1 MIITKI
7 NSSSRGKL
15 YNNLF
20 KYVSSFSRRGV
31 SISVFAHSGLAA
43 NIIIRVTGLKG
54 TAEKNIVVV
63 FNSAAN
69 EWIAYSEGIQYNL
82 ISLSE
87 ITIIVKNRIQK
98 LHTLTS
104 KL

>member
-7 NSSSRGKL
+7 DRSSQGKL

-20 KYVSSFSRRGV
+20 SYVSSFRRRGV
-31 SISVFAHSGLAA
+31 SISIFAHSGLAA
-43 NIIIRVTGLKG
+43 NIIIRATGLKG
-54 TAEKNIVVV
+54 TPEKNIVVV
-63 FNSAAN
+63 FNSTAD
-69 EWIAYSEGIQYNL
+69 EWIAYSEGTQYNL

-87 ITIIVKNRIQK
+87 ITIIIKNRIQK